1 MLQDILWFIP
11 GHGDTR
17 FLGTSLSRR
26 NTSHDYLST
35 VAKTIDSLGF
45 TGALLPT
52 GQGCEDSWVLASSLI
67 PLTKRM
73 KFLIAFRPG
82 SLSPTLA
89 ARMAASFDRFSE
101 GRLLLNI
108 ITGGDPVELAGD
120 GMFLSHDERYEVT
133 DEFLEVW
140 RALYKGDEVTF
151 EGKHIQIRGGKLA
164 FPPAQLPY
172 PPLFFGGSSPA
183 AIEVAGKHVDLY
195 LTLGEPPKATAEK
208 FDRVRAAA
216 AKYGREM
223 RFGVRLHI
231 VVRETMEAAWE
242 AADDLLKYA
251 TEDVIASNQEKLAR
265 FDSVGQSRMKS
276 LHNGDHA
283 SLEVSPNLWSG
294 IGLVNKGVGTA
305 LVGDPA
311 TIAERLMEYVA
322 LGTDTFILSGYPHLE
337 EAYRVAEMV
346 FPLLPDWERKVGIN
360 NRVFNPAATP
370 VSWQ

>member
-17 FLGTSLSRR
+17 YLGTQHSRR

-52 GQGCEDSWVLASSLI
+52 GQGCEDSWVLAASMI

-89 ARMAASFDRFSE
+89 ARMAASFDRFSD

-133 DEFLEVW
+133 DEFLAVW
-140 RALYKGDEVTF
+140 RALYTGEEVTF
-151 EGKHIQIRGGKLA
+151 EGKHIQIKGGKLA

-195 LTLGEPPKATAEK
+195 LTLGETPQDTADKFEK
-208 FDRVRAAA
+208 VRTAA
-216 AKYGREM
+216 AKHGRSM

-231 VVRETMEAAWE
+231 ICRETEAEAWA
-242 AADDLLKYA
+242 AADDLLKFA
-251 TEDVIASNQEKLAR
+251 TEDVIAANQKKLAQ
-265 FDSVGQSRMKS
+265 FDSIGQSRMLG
-276 LHNGDHA
+276 LHGGDRNA
-283 SLEVSPNLWSG
+283 LEVSPNLWSG

-305 LVGDPA
+305 LVGSPEI
-311 TIAERLMEYVA
+311 IAERLMEYVD
-322 LGTDTFILSGYPHLE
+322 LGADTFILSGYPHLE

-346 FPLLPDWERKVGIN
+346 FPLLPDWQNKVGIN